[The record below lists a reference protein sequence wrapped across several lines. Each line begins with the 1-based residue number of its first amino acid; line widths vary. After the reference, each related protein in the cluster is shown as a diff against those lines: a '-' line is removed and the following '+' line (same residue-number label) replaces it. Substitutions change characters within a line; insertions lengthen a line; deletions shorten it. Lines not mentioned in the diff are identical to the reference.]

1 MERTMISIIMPAYNA
16 EKTIAASIGSVLAQ
30 SFQDWELIVI
40 DDCSGDGTRDTVQEL
55 LRGLS
60 SAAAGRIHLI
70 CREQN
75 EGVSSARNLGA
86 EMAQGDWIA
95 FLDSDDLWAADK
107 LEKQM
112 QLLDKNPDAGILF
125 TGSAFIR
132 ENGERSSYV
141 LQAPEEITYQRL
153 LRQNLISCS
162 SVVMRRELFL
172 RHRMQ
177 HDELHED
184 FLLWLKLL
192 REGVKAYGVNE
203 PLLIYRLSPASK
215 SGNKLHAARMTWRVY
230 RHMGLGLGTSLSC
243 LVSYTL
249 RNTLKYRRI
258 YKGFAQSP

>member
-1 MERTMISIIMPAYNA
+1 MPAYNA
-16 EKTIAASIGSVLAQ
+16 ARFIRQSIQSILQQ
-30 SFQDWELIVI
+30 SFQDWELLVT
-40 DDCSGDGTRDTVQEL
+40 DDASTDNTPQVLEQAARDDARV
-55 LRGLS
+55 
-60 SAAAGRIHLI
+60 RIFLQT
-70 CREQN
+70 QN
-75 EGVSSARNLGA
+75 QGPGAARNHSLSHARGRYL
-86 EMAQGDWIA
+86 A
-95 FLDSDDLWAADK
+95 FLDSDDLWATDK

-112 QLLDKNPDAGILF
+112 QLLAAHPDAGILF

-132 ENGERSSYV
+132 RNGERSSYV
-141 LQAPEEITYQRL
+141 LQVPEEITYQRL

-192 REGVKAYGVNE
+192 KEGVRAYGVNE
-203 PLLIYRLSPASK
+203 PLLIYRLSPSSK

-230 RHMGLGLGTSLSC
+230 RHMGLGFGTSLSC

-258 YKGFAQSP
+258 YKGFAPSP

>member
-1 MERTMISIIMPAYNA
+1 MISIIVPAYQA
-16 EKTIAASIGSVLAQ
+16 EKTIADAIRSVLAQ

-40 DDCSGDGTRDTVQEL
+40 DDCSTDNTCGLLEEL
-55 LRGLS
+55 KKSLPRETGEKI
-60 SAAAGRIHLI
+60 RLI
-70 CREQN
+70 KKQKN
-75 EGVSSARNLGA
+75 TGVSESRNLGA

-95 FLDSDDLWAADK
+95 FLDSDDLWATDK
-107 LEKQM
+107 LAKQM
-112 QLLDKNPDAGILF
+112 QLLTRHPDAGILF

-132 ENGERSSYV
+132 GNGERSSYV
-141 LQAPEEITYQRL
+141 LQVPEEITYRKL

-192 REGVKAYGVNE
+192 KEGVRAYGVNE

-230 RHMGLGLGTSLSC
+230 RHMGLGLGISLSC

-258 YKGFAQSP
+258 YKGFAPSP

>member
-1 MERTMISIIMPAYNA
+1 MISIIVPAYQA
-16 EKTIAASIGSVLAQ
+16 EKTVADSIRSVLAQ

-40 DDCSGDGTRDTVQEL
+40 DDCSADNTCRLVEEL
-55 LRGLS
+55 KKSLPRETGEKI
-60 SAAAGRIHLI
+60 RLI
-70 CREQN
+70 KKQKN
-75 EGVSSARNLGA
+75 TGVSESRNLGA

-95 FLDSDDLWAADK
+95 FLDSDDLWTTDK

-112 QLLDKNPDAGILF
+112 QLLAAHPDAGILF

-132 ENGERSSYV
+132 ENGDRSSYV
-141 LQAPEEITYQRL
+141 LQVPKEITYRKL

-230 RHMGLGLGTSLSC
+230 RHMGLGFGTSLSC

-258 YKGFAQSP
+258 YKGFAHEGRS

>member
-1 MERTMISIIMPAYNA
+1 MISIIMPAYQA
-16 EKTIAASIGSVLAQ
+16 EKTVADSIRSVLAQ

-40 DDCSGDGTRDTVQEL
+40 DDCSADNTCRLVEEL
-55 LRGLS
+55 KKSLPRETGEKI
-60 SAAAGRIHLI
+60 RLI
-70 CREQN
+70 KKQKN
-75 EGVSSARNLGA
+75 TGVSESRNLGA

-95 FLDSDDLWAADK
+95 FLDSDDLWATDK

-112 QLLDKNPDAGILF
+112 QLLSRHPDAGILF

-132 ENGERSSYV
+132 GNGERSSYV
-141 LQAPEEITYQRL
+141 LQVPEEITYRRL

-192 REGVKAYGVNE
+192 KEGVKAYGVNE

-230 RHMGLGLGTSLSC
+230 RHMGLGFGTSLSC

-258 YKGFAQSP
+258 YKGFAPSP

>member
-1 MERTMISIIMPAYNA
+1 MISIIMPAYQA
-16 EKTIAASIGSVLAQ
+16 EKTIADSIRSVLAQ

-40 DDCSGDGTRDTVQEL
+40 DDCSADNTCGLVEEL
-55 LRGLS
+55 KKSLP
-60 SAAAGRIHLI
+60 
-70 CREQN
+70 REMGEKIRLLKKQKN
-75 EGVSSARNLGA
+75 TGVSESRNLGA

-95 FLDSDDLWAADK
+95 FLDSDDLWATDK

-112 QLLDKNPDAGILF
+112 QLLARHPDAGILF

-132 ENGERSSYV
+132 GDGERSSYV
-141 LQAPEEITYQRL
+141 LQVPEEITYRRL

-192 REGVKAYGVNE
+192 KEGVRAYGVNE

-215 SGNKLHAARMTWRVY
+215 SGNKLRAARMTWRVY
-230 RHMGLGLGTSLSC
+230 RHMGLGLGISLSC

-258 YKGFAQSP
+258 YKGFAPSP

>member
-1 MERTMISIIMPAYNA
+1 MISIIMPAYQA
-16 EKTIAASIGSVLAQ
+16 EKTIADSIRSVLAQ
-30 SFQDWELIVI
+30 SFQDWELIAI
-40 DDCSGDGTRDTVQEL
+40 DDCSTDNTCGLLEEL
-55 LRGLS
+55 KKSLPRETGEKI
-60 SAAAGRIHLI
+60 RLI
-70 CREQN
+70 KKQKN
-75 EGVSSARNLGA
+75 TGVSESRNLGA

-141 LQAPEEITYQRL
+141 LQVPEEITYRRL

-192 REGVKAYGVNE
+192 KEGVKAYGVNE

-215 SGNKLHAARMTWRVY
+215 SGNKLRAARMTWRVY

-243 LVSYTL
+243 LMSYTL

-258 YKGFAQSP
+258 YKGFAPSP

>member
-1 MERTMISIIMPAYNA
+1 MISIIMPAYQA
-16 EKTIAASIGSVLAQ
+16 EKTIADSIRSVLAQ

-40 DDCSGDGTRDTVQEL
+40 DDCSADNTCGLVEEL
-55 LRGLS
+55 KKSLPRETGEKI
-60 SAAAGRIHLI
+60 RLI
-70 CREQN
+70 KKQKN
-75 EGVSSARNLGA
+75 TGVSESRNLGTD
-86 EMAQGDWIA
+86 MAQGDWIA
-95 FLDSDDLWAADK
+95 FLDSDDLWATDK

-112 QLLDKNPDAGILF
+112 QLLSRHPDAGILF

-132 ENGERSSYV
+132 RNGERSSYV
-141 LQAPEEITYQRL
+141 LQVPEEITYRKL

-192 REGVKAYGVNE
+192 KEGVKAYGVNE

-243 LVSYTL
+243 LMSYTL

-258 YKGFAQSP
+258 YKGFAPSP

>member
-1 MERTMISIIMPAYNA
+1 MISIIMPAYQA
-16 EKTIAASIGSVLAQ
+16 EKTIADSIRSVLAQ

-40 DDCSGDGTRDTVQEL
+40 DDCSADNTCRLVEEL
-55 LRGLS
+55 KKSLPMERGEKI
-60 SAAAGRIHLI
+60 RLI
-70 CREQN
+70 KKRKN
-75 EGVSSARNLGA
+75 TGVSESRNLGA
-86 EMAQGDWIA
+86 EMARGDWIA
-95 FLDSDDLWAADK
+95 FLDSDDLWATDK

-112 QLLDKNPDAGILF
+112 QLLDKHPDAGILF

-141 LQAPEEITYQRL
+141 LQVPEEITYRRL

-258 YKGFAQSP
+258 YKGFAPSP

>member
-1 MERTMISIIMPAYNA
+1 MISIIMPAYQA
-16 EKTIAASIGSVLAQ
+16 EKTIADSIRSVLAQ
-30 SFQDWELIVI
+30 GFQDWDLIVI
-40 DDCSGDGTRDTVQEL
+40 DDCSTDNTCGHVEEL
-55 LRGLS
+55 KKSLP
-60 SAAAGRIHLI
+60 
-70 CREQN
+70 REPGEKIRLLKKQKN
-75 EGVSSARNLGA
+75 TGVSESRNLGA

-95 FLDSDDLWAADK
+95 FLDSDDLWATDK

-141 LQAPEEITYQRL
+141 LQVPEEITYRRL

-192 REGVKAYGVNE
+192 REGVRAYGVNE

-215 SGNKLHAARMTWRVY
+215 SGNKLNAARMTWRVY

-243 LVSYTL
+243 LISYTL

-258 YKGFAQSP
+258 YKGFAHSP

>member
-1 MERTMISIIMPAYNA
+1 MISIIMPAYQA
-16 EKTIAASIGSVLAQ
+16 EKTIADAIRSVLAQ

-40 DDCSGDGTRDTVQEL
+40 DDCSADNTCGLVEEL
-55 LRGLS
+55 KKNLPREMGEKI
-60 SAAAGRIHLI
+60 RLI
-70 CREQN
+70 KKQKN
-75 EGVSSARNLGA
+75 TGVSESRNLGA

-95 FLDSDDLWAADK
+95 FLDSDDLWATDK

-112 QLLDKNPDAGILF
+112 QLLAAHPDAGILF

-132 ENGERSSYV
+132 GNGERSSYV
-141 LQAPEEITYQRL
+141 LQVPEEITYRRL

-192 REGVKAYGVNE
+192 KDGVRAYGVNE
-203 PLLIYRLSPASK
+203 PLLLYRLSPASK

-230 RHMGLGLGTSLSC
+230 RHMGLGFGTSLSC

-258 YKGFAQSP
+258 YKGFAPSP